1 MAIICETYDYVCI
14 CAKKKRSLEILFA
27 MVAMSRTAKSAIFY
41 SIIGIAIGIG
51 LILLL
56 VDIEILVGLFQIGV
70 SEDNNNNNPSDDRPF
85 RYRTFYKAILAV
97 GEGGTYAA
105 EAGGGKPPYTF
116 EWEFS
121 DGITMTGDN
130 ITRTFNSP
138 GIQYFSLTVT
148 DADDKQVKSAELNTR
163 IVPEISKEEETAAN
177 NTSISSN

>member
-1 MAIICETYDYVCI
+1 
-14 CAKKKRSLEILFA
+14 
-27 MVAMSRTAKSAIFY
+27 MVAMSRTAKLAIFY

-56 VDIEILVGLFQIGV
+56 VDTEILVGLFQIGA
-70 SEDNNNNNPSDDRPF
+70 SEDNDNNNNNNPLADRPF
-85 RYRTFYKAILAV
+85 RYKTYYKAILAV
-97 GEGGTYAA
+97 GEEGAYAA
-105 EAGGGKPPYTF
+105 DAGGGKPPYTF

-130 ITRTFNSP
+130 ITRTFNSS

-148 DADDKQVKSAELNTR
+148 DANGKQVKSTELNTR

-177 NTSISSN
+177 NTSIGTN

>member
-1 MAIICETYDYVCI
+1 MRKE
-14 CAKKKRSLEILFA
+14 KRSLEIPFV
-27 MVAMSRTAKSAIFY
+27 MVTLSRAAKLAIFY

-56 VDIEILVGLFQIGV
+56 GVPENLVGLLQIGV
-70 SEDNNNNNPSDDRPF
+70 SEDNDNNSNNPLADRPF
-85 RYRTFYKAILAV
+85 RYKTYYKAILAV
-97 GEGGTYAA
+97 GEEGPYAA
-105 EAGGGKPPYTF
+105 DAGGGKPPYTF

-148 DADDKQVKSAELNTR
+148 DANGKQVKSTELNTR
-163 IVPEISKEEETAAN
+163 IMPEISKEEETAAN
-177 NTSISSN
+177 NTSISTN

>member
-1 MAIICETYDYVCI
+1 MRKE
-14 CAKKKRSLEILFA
+14 KRSLEIPFV
-27 MVAMSRTAKSAIFY
+27 MVTFSRAAKLAIFY

-56 VDIEILVGLFQIGV
+56 VDTENLVGLFQIGV
-70 SEDNNNNNPSDDRPF
+70 SEDNDNNNNPLADRPF
-85 RYRTFYKAILAV
+85 RYRTSYKAILAV
-97 GEGGTYAA
+97 GEEGAYAA
-105 EAGGGKPPYTF
+105 DAGGGKPPYKF

-148 DADDKQVKSAELNTR
+148 DVDGRQVKSAELNTR
-163 IVPEISKEEETAAN
+163 IVSEISKEEETAAN
-177 NTSISSN
+177 NTSIGTN

>member
-1 MAIICETYDYVCI
+1 MIALSTTV
-14 CAKKKRSLEILFA
+14 
-27 MVAMSRTAKSAIFY
+27 KSAIFY
-41 SIIGIAIGIG
+41 SIIGVTIGIG

-56 VDIEILVGLFQIGV
+56 VGTENLVGLFQIGA
-70 SEDNNNNNPSDDRPF
+70 SEDNDNNNNNPLADRPF
-85 RYRTFYKAILAV
+85 RYKTYYKAILAV
-97 GEGGTYAA
+97 GEEGAYAA

-121 DGITMTGDN
+121 DGITTTGEN

-148 DADDKQVKSAELNTR
+148 DANGKQVKSAELDTR

-177 NTSISSN
+177 NTSISTN

>member
-1 MAIICETYDYVCI
+1 
-14 CAKKKRSLEILFA
+14 
-27 MVAMSRTAKSAIFY
+27 MVAMSRAAKLAIFY

-56 VDIEILVGLFQIGV
+56 VDTEILVGMFQIGA
-70 SEDNNNNNPSDDRPF
+70 SEDNDNNTNIPLADRPF

-97 GEGGTYAA
+97 GEEGAYAA

-116 EWEFS
+116 EWKFS

-138 GIQYFSLTVT
+138 AIQYFSLTVT
-148 DADDKQVKSAELNTR
+148 DAEGKQVKSTELNTR
-163 IVPEISKEEETAAN
+163 IVPEIPKEEGADSAN
-177 NTSISSN
+177 STSLSTN

>member
-1 MAIICETYDYVCI
+1 MIT
-14 CAKKKRSLEILFA
+14 
-27 MVAMSRTAKSAIFY
+27 MSRAARLAIFY

-56 VDIEILVGLFQIGV
+56 VDTEILVGLFQIGV
-70 SEDNNNNNPSDDRPF
+70 SEDNDDNNNNPLADRPF

-97 GEGGTYAA
+97 GEEGAYAA
-105 EAGGGKPPYTF
+105 DAGGGKPPYTF

-148 DADDKQVKSAELNTR
+148 DAEGKQVKSTELNTR

-177 NTSISSN
+177 NTSISTD

>member
-1 MAIICETYDYVCI
+1 MRTE
-14 CAKKKRSLEILFA
+14 KRSLEIPFA
-27 MVAMSRTAKSAIFY
+27 MVTTSRAAKLAIFY
-41 SIIGIAIGIG
+41 SVIGIAIGIG

-56 VDIEILVGLFQIGV
+56 VDTEILVGLFQIGV
-70 SEDNNNNNPSDDRPF
+70 NEDNDNNNIPLADRPF
-85 RYRTFYKAILAV
+85 SYRTFYKAILAV
-97 GEGGTYAA
+97 GEEGAYAA
-105 EAGGGKPPYTF
+105 HAGGGKPPYIF

-148 DADDKQVKSAELNTR
+148 DAEGEQVKSTELNTR

-177 NTSISSN
+177 NTSISKN

>member
-1 MAIICETYDYVCI
+1 
-14 CAKKKRSLEILFA
+14 
-27 MVAMSRTAKSAIFY
+27 MSRAARLAIFY

-56 VDIEILVGLFQIGV
+56 VDTEILVGLFQIGV
-70 SEDNNNNNPSDDRPF
+70 SEDNDDNNNNPLADRPF

-97 GEGGTYAA
+97 GEEGAYAA
-105 EAGGGKPPYTF
+105 DAGGGKPPYTF

-148 DADDKQVKSAELNTR
+148 DAEGKQVKSTELNTR

-177 NTSISSN
+177 NTSISTD

>member
-1 MAIICETYDYVCI
+1 MRKE
-14 CAKKKRSLEILFA
+14 KRSLEIPFA
-27 MVAMSRTAKSAIFY
+27 MVAMSRAVKLAIFY

-56 VDIEILVGLFQIGV
+56 GDTENLMGLFQIGV
-70 SEDNNNNNPSDDRPF
+70 NEDNDDNNNNPLADRPF
-85 RYRTFYKAILAV
+85 RYRTSYKAILAV
-97 GEGGTYAA
+97 GEEGAYAA
-105 EAGGGKPPYTF
+105 DAIGGKPPYTF

-138 GIQYFSLTVT
+138 GIQYFSVAVT
-148 DADDKQVKSAELNTR
+148 DANGKQVKSTELNTR

-177 NTSISSN
+177 NTSIIPN

>member
-1 MAIICETYDYVCI
+1 
-14 CAKKKRSLEILFA
+14 
-27 MVAMSRTAKSAIFY
+27 MVAMSRTAKLAIFY

-56 VDIEILVGLFQIGV
+56 VDTEILVGLFQIGV
-70 SEDNNNNNPSDDRPF
+70 SEDNDNNNNNNPSDDRPF
-85 RYRTFYKAILAV
+85 RYKTYYKAILAV
-97 GEGGTYAA
+97 GEEGAYAA
-105 EAGGGKPPYTF
+105 DAGGGKPPYTF

-148 DADDKQVKSAELNTR
+148 DVDGRQVKSAELNTR

-177 NTSISSN
+177 NTSIGTN

>member
-1 MAIICETYDYVCI
+1 
-14 CAKKKRSLEILFA
+14 
-27 MVAMSRTAKSAIFY
+27 MVTMSRAAKLAIFY

-56 VDIEILVGLFQIGV
+56 VDTENLVGLFQIGA
-70 SEDNNNNNPSDDRPF
+70 SEDNDNNNNNPLADRPF
-85 RYRTFYKAILAV
+85 RYRTYYKAILAV
-97 GEGGTYAA
+97 GEEGAYAA
-105 EAGGGKPPYTF
+105 DAGGGKPPYTF

-148 DADDKQVKSAELNTR
+148 DVEGKQVKSTELNTR

-177 NTSISSN
+177 NTSIGTN

>member
-1 MAIICETYDYVCI
+1 
-14 CAKKKRSLEILFA
+14 
-27 MVAMSRTAKSAIFY
+27 MVAMSRAAKLAIFY

-56 VDIEILVGLFQIGV
+56 GDAEILVGLFQIGI
-70 SEDNNNNNPSDDRPF
+70 SDDNDNNNNPLADRPF
-85 RYRTFYKAILAV
+85 RYKTYYKAMLAV
-97 GEGGTYAA
+97 GEEGAYAA

-121 DGITMTGDN
+121 DGITMKSEN

-148 DADDKQVKSAELNTR
+148 DADGKQVKSTELNTR
-163 IVPEISKEEETAAN
+163 IVPEISKEEETASN
-177 NTSISSN
+177 NTSISTN

>member
-1 MAIICETYDYVCI
+1 MRKE
-14 CAKKKRSLEILFA
+14 KRSLEIPFV
-27 MVAMSRTAKSAIFY
+27 MVTLSRAAKLAIFY

-56 VDIEILVGLFQIGV
+56 GVPENLVGLFQIGV
-70 SEDNNNNNPSDDRPF
+70 SEDNDNNSNNPLADRPF
-85 RYRTFYKAILAV
+85 RYKTYYKAILAV
-97 GEGGTYAA
+97 GEEGPYAA
-105 EAGGGKPPYTF
+105 DAGGGKPPYTF

-148 DADDKQVKSAELNTR
+148 DANGKQVKSTELNTR
-163 IVPEISKEEETAAN
+163 IMPEISKEEETAAN
-177 NTSISSN
+177 DTSISTN

>member
-1 MAIICETYDYVCI
+1 MRKE
-14 CAKKKRSLEILFA
+14 KRSLEIPFA
-27 MVAMSRTAKSAIFY
+27 MVAMSRTAKLAIFY

-56 VDIEILVGLFQIGV
+56 VDTEILVGLFQIGA
-70 SEDNNNNNPSDDRPF
+70 SEDNDNNNNPLADRPF
-85 RYRTFYKAILAV
+85 RYKTYYKAILAV
-97 GEGGTYAA
+97 GEEGAYAA
-105 EAGGGKPPYTF
+105 DAGGGKPPYKF

-148 DADDKQVKSAELNTR
+148 DVDGRQVKSAELNTR

-177 NTSISSN
+177 NTSIDTN